1 MRPSSRLLRG
11 ALLGTVMLLGATVTP
26 AWAVGGTSVAIV
38 DSSTRVQVEGKIL
51 VLAGGD
57 GVSTAVAATPLSDE
71 VRLVTAA
78 GTSVVLTGALT
89 DDVTTG
95 SSFTGTVSIPADA
108 AGDVNAVV
116 EKSLSDVDAL
126 PTASTT
132 VDGESEVG
140 QEILAASA
148 TLEAPLT
155 VVEATIT
162 ASADTVQTATA
173 HKLDVAVVTLPT
185 NPAASVMSN
194 TAISTM
200 TVTLSTYWASQSA
213 GQVASISKPA
223 AVQRFVSPNACD
235 PNTVWDEAAAKFGHS
250 ANWYW
255 GVAAARHLVVI
266 APESCGRGIGLGSVG
281 SLAAGGLIWAG
292 YLGIV
297 ATSTIAHEFGHNV
310 GLNHSNVQPCSS
322 PALTAASTDPCADQE
337 YEDAYDIMGASFTYR
352 DLSGVERSNRQLMA
366 LNVTQKSVLGAL
378 NASDLPTVGLPE
390 GVSVSDSAFTLLPAS
405 AASGLRGIKATDP
418 LTGDVYFVEYRSGT
432 GMDAGSIYASTVA
445 PQYAP
450 GVRVLR
456 LRANGSSVVLTMP
469 NAVIGT
475 ERPLFLKA
483 GQSFAAP
490 DRSVKITVTGV
501 GTTAAVTIHLADT
514 PLPLTTVKP
523 TVTGTTK
530 VGYTLTANPGTWG
543 PATVTLAYKWYRSGT
558 AITGATAKK
567 YKLAGADA
575 GKTLTVKVTGS
586 KIGYTSAAK
595 VSVATAAIAKG
606 TLSAATP
613 TITGTT
619 KVGYTLTANPGT
631 WGPATVTLK
640 YQWYR
645 SDVAITGATAKTYKL
660 VSVDRYN
667 TVTVRVIGSK
677 LGYSW
682 ATTYSAPTVTIP

>member
-1 MRPSSRLLRG
+1 
-11 ALLGTVMLLGATVTP
+11 MLLGATVTP

-405 AASGLRGIKATDP
+405 AASWSAWDQGNRPPHRRRVFRRIPIRNRDGCRLDLCLDGGPAVRP
-418 LTGDVYFVEYRSGT
+418 WRS
-432 GMDAGSIYASTVA
+432 
-445 PQYAP
+445 
-450 GVRVLR
+450 
-456 LRANGSSVVLTMP
+456 
-469 NAVIGT
+469 
-475 ERPLFLKA
+475 RPA
-483 GQSFAAP
+483 
-490 DRSVKITVTGV
+490 VTGQWFV
-501 GTTAAVTIHLADT
+501 GGPDDAECGDWDRASAVPEGRA
-514 PLPLTTVKP
+514 V
-523 TVTGTTK
+523 VRR
-530 VGYTLTANPGTWG
+530 AG
-543 PATVTLAYKWYRSGT
+543 PQREDHGH
-558 AITGATAKK
+558 GR
-567 YKLAGADA
+567 GH
-575 GKTLTVKVTGS
+575 
-586 KIGYTSAAK
+586 
-595 VSVATAAIAKG
+595 
-606 TLSAATP
+606 
-613 TITGTT
+613 
-619 KVGYTLTANPGT
+619 
-631 WGPATVTLK
+631 
-640 YQWYR
+640 
-645 SDVAITGATAKTYKL
+645 
-660 VSVDRYN
+660 DR
-667 TVTVRVIGSK
+667 GGHHS
-677 LGYSW
+677 LG
-682 ATTYSAPTVTIP
+682 